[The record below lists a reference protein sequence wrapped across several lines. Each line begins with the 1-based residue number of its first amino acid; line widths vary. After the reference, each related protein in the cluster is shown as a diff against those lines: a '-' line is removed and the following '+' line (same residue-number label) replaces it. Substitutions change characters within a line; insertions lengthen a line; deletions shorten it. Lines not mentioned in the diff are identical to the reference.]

1 MDDKDDEIAVVG
13 VAKAPPPQPI
23 NLCDDDDDDD
33 YLGTDYTQSMMQ
45 SLRNK
50 KRKAS
55 RGLSSSSLSS
65 NAAAAKKHTGDA
77 IDLLDDETSAATG
90 KDNNSTN
97 PADAN
102 ETKYRQALGPVRMD
116 FVNSWKSTTSSSSQG
131 GQVHTFHNAKPA
143 APASRVGSRNLYQE
157 LLEYQLNLPVNWSSS
172 IFCRVQE
179 SRTDLLRVLI
189 TGAFV
194 CL

>member
-55 RGLSSSSLSS
+55 RGLSSSSNST
-65 NAAAAKKHTGDA
+65 AKKHTGDA
-77 IDLLDDETSAATG
+77 IDLLDETATAAG
-90 KDNNSTN
+90 KDKAATN

-131 GQVHTFHNAKPA
+131 GQVHTFHAKPA
-143 APASRVGSRNLYQE
+143 AQASRVKSRNLYKE